1 MLEAGVRTSGLLKA
15 QTPAALDAIRGH
27 MSQRVTAHRI
37 PNHTDP
43 RYILPMPAVL
53 ITATKPA

>member
-15 QTPAALDAIRGH
+15 QTPAALESIRDH
-27 MSQRVTAHRI
+27 MRRRVTAHRI
-37 PNHTDP
+37 ADHAEP
-43 RYILPMPAVL
+43 RYLLPMPAVL